1 MRNTFISTLTELAE
15 QDSRIVL
22 LTGDLGF
29 MVLETF
35 ARKLPRQFFNVGVAE
50 QNMVGIATGMA
61 EAGFIPFVYSI
72 VNFATLRPYEF
83 IRNGPILH
91 QFPVRIVGVGGGI
104 EYSNNGATHYGLED
118 VGVMRIQQGIQVIV
132 PADSQQT
139 RSALLDT
146 WDSLQPVY
154 YRLGKDDKTIVPGL
168 QGRFHRNKVQ
178 IVREGGDILILSMG
192 NVVMEALEAS
202 SELSQRGIE
211 CTVAIVSSFNP
222 GPVNDIANLLAA
234 FPLAYTLEA
243 HFINGG
249 LGSLVSEVIAEH
261 LQTKTRLIRCGIRSI
276 PDGTSGSQKF
286 LYEKYG
292 ISSQTL
298 INSILSEQRAM

>member
-1 MRNTFISTLTELAE
+1 MR
-15 QDSRIVL
+15 V
-22 LTGDLGF
+22 
-29 MVLETF
+29 
-35 ARKLPRQFFNVGVAE
+35 
-50 QNMVGIATGMA
+50 
-61 EAGFIPFVYSI
+61 
-72 VNFATLRPYEF
+72 
-83 IRNGPILH
+83 
-91 QFPVRIVGVGGGI
+91 
-104 EYSNNGATHYGLED
+104 
-118 VGVMRIQQGIQVIV
+118 QQGIQVIV

-146 WDSLQPVY
+146 WDSHQPVY

-168 QGRFHRNKVQ
+168 QGRFHQDKVQ
-178 IVREGGDILILSMG
+178 LVREGGDILILSMG

-222 GPVNDIANLLAA
+222 GPVNDIVDLLAA

-261 LQTKTRLIRCGIRSI
+261 RQTKTRLIRCGIRNI

-298 INSILSEQRAM
+298 INSILSEQRVM

>member
-1 MRNTFISTLTELAE
+1 MRNTFINTLTELAE

-29 MVLETF
+29 MVLEAF
-35 ARKLPRQFFNVGVAE
+35 IQKFPKRFINVGVAE

-72 VNFATLRPYEF
+72 VTFSTLRPYEF

-91 QFPVRIVGVGGGI
+91 QLPVRIVGVGGGL

-118 VGVMRIQQGIQVIV
+118 VGVMRVQNGIQVIA

-146 WDSLQPVY
+146 WDLPQPIY

-168 QGRFHRNKVQ
+168 EGRFDRDKVQ
-178 IVREGGDILILSMG
+178 KVRDGKDVLILTLG
-192 NVVMEALEAS
+192 NMVMEALDAAQ
-202 SELSQRGIE
+202 ELSGKGIE
-211 CTVAIVSSFNP
+211 CTVAVVSSLNP
-222 GPVNDIANLLAA
+222 GPVRHLAELLAL
-234 FPLAYTLEA
+234 FPLTYTLEA
-243 HFINGG
+243 HFVNGG
-249 LGSLVSEVIAEH
+249 LGSLISEIIAEH
-261 LQTKTRLIRCGIRSI
+261 GGIRTRLIRCGIRI
-276 PDGTSGSQKF
+276 VPDGISGSQKF
-286 LYEKYG
+286 LYKKYG
-292 ISSQTL
+292 ISSDAL
-298 INSILSEQRAM
+298 VDSIMSEQKGL